1 MSVDPAAQPDTS
13 HLRLQIH
20 LAARGGCRGA
30 LAERVRELAH
40 EAAATLKSN
49 VSITL
54 LTQVDNDP
62 FPAANP
68 LCRPFDVVLEIE
80 TDSISGLDSLL
91 DSVQNFGDSVA
102 DLAHLD
108 LSAALVGAPQ
118 KLIQSTPPPLRYLY
132 LMRRKAHTTHD
143 AYIDYYFHNHSNF
156 GFITPNISG
165 YTQFHVDAAAS
176 SDAAKHLGVG
186 TTVVDSVSELSIES
200 LDLFFEGIGDGRLG
214 IEAAEDEARFVD
226 RDNSVSFLCTTETIV
241 A

>member
-13 HLRLQIH
+13 VRRLQIH
-20 LAARGGCRGA
+20 LAARGECRGP

-40 EAAATLKSN
+40 EAATTLDGDA
-49 VSITL
+49 SITV
-54 LTQVDNDP
+54 LTEVDNDP
-62 FPAANP
+62 FPSANP
-68 LCRPFDVVLEIE
+68 LCRPFDVVLEVE
-80 TDSISGLDSLL
+80 TLVTSDLSSFFDSL
-91 DSVQNFGDSVA
+91 QGFGDRVA

-176 SDAAKHLGVG
+176 SDMAKRLGVG

-214 IEAAEDEARFVD
+214 TEAAEDEARFVD
-226 RDNSVSFLCTTETIV
+226 RDNSVSFLCSTETIV

>member
-1 MSVDPAAQPDTS
+1 MSVDSEAQPNTS
-13 HLRLQIH
+13 LIRLQIH
-20 LAARGGCRGA
+20 LAARGGCRDELSARVHDIA
-30 LAERVRELAH
+30 LAAD
-40 EAAATLKSN
+40 SGDN

-54 LTQVDNDP
+54 LTEVDDDP

-68 LCRPFDVVLEIE
+68 LCRPFDVVLEVE
-80 TDSISGLDSLL
+80 TDSISGLGSFL
-91 DSVQNFGDSVA
+91 DAMKDFGDRVA
-102 DLAHLD
+102 DLTHLD
-108 LSAALVGAPQ
+108 LSAALVGPPQ

-143 AYIDYYFHNHSNF
+143 AYINYYFHNHSNF

-176 SDAAKHLGVG
+176 SDAAKRLGIG

-241 A
+241 P